1 MTQHFFQRST
11 LTLVVLSSLS
21 SCYSPGPHGD
31 WASGDLFPPPQSIAD
46 VFARE
51 PDDVLWLRATDPGKD
66 YEFDPSE
73 KDAHFAGDDS
83 AMRFRNI
90 EMKLRE
96 TMPQGSVLVDIAFID
111 GQGSKVEVGPIDLMR
126 LTPRLDSKGD
136 MQYPEMLLE
145 EYERFGVVFR
155 REHGEFRMSVSP
167 SAAATTRM
175 AVDRTYRLG
184 IWNNCLDATKWEMVL
199 FTEDYRDF
207 DARLAGAQYVNQQ
220 RTLSHNWFYME
231 EDLYWALMNLKNP
244 ELEID
249 PSLSY
254 DELSDRAEE
263 VTVDLDALRKVK
275 RRESIKVE
283 EIGHQT
289 ARDLKPVNPEQFFK
303 WESGLIINQKDCCNY
318 SRVLDQPM
326 SIAQFGD
333 SGFYKPEEPKEFDY
347 SWLRD
352 VDDVEFDILDVPGSD
367 CYAQITLT
375 GKDAPRKIV
384 LGNVDLAQIDEQS
397 FLGLAFGINPYPKLR
412 RHTPRQDTIRFEADR
427 MPDHIK
433 PYLLMMDSETGHWVN
448 NQKAGLEKVLL
459 SWTSIDRDELAI
471 YVVTYERILA
481 VWMAR
486 VRLDDELVDRI
497 RVRRRLYNYR

>member
-1 MTQHFFQRST
+1 MTQHFLQRSA
-11 LTLVVLSSLS
+11 LALVALSSLS
-21 SCYSPGPHGD
+21 SCYSPSSNGD
-31 WASGDLFPPPQSIAD
+31 WASVELFPPPQSIAD

-66 YEFDPSE
+66 YQFDPSE
-73 KDAHFAGDDS
+73 KDSQFAGDES

-90 EMKLRE
+90 EMKLHD
-96 TMPQGSVLVDIAFID
+96 TMPLGTVLVDIAFID
-111 GQGSKVEVGPIDLMR
+111 DQGSKVEVGPIDLMR
-126 LTPRLDSKGD
+126 LTPRLESQGE
-136 MQYPEMLLE
+136 MQFPEMLLE

-155 REHGEFRMSVSP
+155 REHGEFKVSLSP
-167 SAAATTRM
+167 SAGAATRT

-207 DARLAGAQYVNQQ
+207 DARLAGTKYVNQQ

-231 EDLYWALMNLKNP
+231 EDLYRALIQVKNP
-244 ELEID
+244 GLEID
-249 PSLSY
+249 PFISY

-263 VTVDLDALRKVK
+263 VVVDLKTLRTVK
-275 RRESIKVE
+275 RREAIEVE
-283 EIGHQT
+283 EIGHLSG
-289 ARDLKPVNPEQFFK
+289 RDLKPVNPEQFFK
-303 WESGLIINQKDCCNY
+303 WESGLILNQKDCCDY

-333 SGFYKPEEPKEFDY
+333 SGFYKPQDPKEFDY
-347 SWLRD
+347 GWLRD
-352 VDDVEFDILDVPGSD
+352 IDDVELDILEVPGSD
-367 CYAQITLT
+367 CYAQITLA
-375 GKDAPRKIV
+375 GKGASSKIV

-412 RHTPRQDTIRFEADR
+412 RHTPQQDTIRFEPDR
-427 MPDHIK
+427 MPGHIK
-433 PYLLMMDSETGHWVN
+433 PYLLMMDSETGHWIN

-459 SWTSIDRDELAI
+459 SWTSINRDELAI
-471 YVVTYERILA
+471 YLVTYERILA

-486 VRLDDELVDRI
+486 VRLGDELVDRI